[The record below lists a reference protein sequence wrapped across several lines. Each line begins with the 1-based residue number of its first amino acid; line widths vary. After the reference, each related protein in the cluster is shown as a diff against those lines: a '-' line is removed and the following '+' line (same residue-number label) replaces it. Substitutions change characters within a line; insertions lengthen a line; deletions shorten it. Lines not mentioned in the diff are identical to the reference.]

1 MVSSYI
7 HPHPAPGQYILP
19 DRAYIREELCP
30 EVWVS
35 NKLSAAIWYDMA
47 YPVREELPRCQGL
60 L

>member
-1 MVSSYI
+1 MVSSCFP
-7 HPHPAPGQYILP
+7 PHPVSGQYILP
-19 DRAYIREELCP
+19 DGAYIQEELCP

-35 NKLSAAIWYDMA
+35 NILPAAIWYEIA

>member
-1 MVSSYI
+1 MVSSYFP
-7 HPHPAPGQYILP
+7 PHPAPGHYILP